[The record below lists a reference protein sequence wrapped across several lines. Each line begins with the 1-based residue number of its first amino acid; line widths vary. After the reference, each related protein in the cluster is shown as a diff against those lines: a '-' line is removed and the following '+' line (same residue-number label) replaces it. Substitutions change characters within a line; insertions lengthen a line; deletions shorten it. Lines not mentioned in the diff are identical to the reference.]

1 MTGRIGIENNGI
13 AVIVTHVPGRRKPQL
28 CLVINGNEEYPVAA
42 FTSEGRADWFLGVME
57 EFFGEKLQ

>member
-13 AVIVTHVPGRRKPQL
+13 AVIVTHVPTRRKPQL
-28 CLVINGNEEYPVAA
+28 CLVIDNEEYPVAA

-57 EFFGEKLQ
+57 EFFGVKLQ

>member
-13 AVIVTHVPGRRKPQL
+13 QVVVTHLPRRRKPQL
-28 CLVINGNEEYPVAA
+28 CLEIDGEIFPVAA
-42 FTSEGRADWFLGVME
+42 FANEGRANWFLGVME